1 MAKKIIS
8 LFTALII
15 LTSFNVCSAKNA
27 VDSIIGTDAQFVI
40 LATVTNISDN
50 TFELTKGFAIRQSEN
65 ANIPDTIT
73 VTKFKYGYCVE
84 HADNYNNPQMG
95 DNIIVALDYSG
106 GAYHISSDAFMVD
119 NVSSGAK
126 VKVPEEIKNY
136 DCINELLA
144 LGYYIHSG
152 GERTEYEYSNNL
164 VYAIGSGGEKF
175 EINRRA
181 DDYVVYFN
189 KNKVDLTDKPQ
200 VPENP
205 HTVSRTIILFLL
217 FGVIFGILCVVSAN
231 YVLSRKD
238 G

>member
-1 MAKKIIS
+1 
-8 LFTALII
+8 
-15 LTSFNVCSAKNA
+15 
-27 VDSIIGTDAQFVI
+27 
-40 LATVTNISDN
+40 
-50 TFELTKGFAIRQSEN
+50 
-65 ANIPDTIT
+65 
-73 VTKFKYGYCVE
+73 
-84 HADNYNNPQMG
+84 
-95 DNIIVALDYSG
+95 
-106 GAYHISSDAFMVD
+106 MVD
-119 NVSSGAK
+119 NVSAGAK

-205 HTVSRTIILFLL
+205 HNVSRTIILFLL